1 MEGDT
6 PGTSFDGGRAAP
18 PEGSVSGVPVVLQG
32 SPKRGPDAPMVT
44 RSQHEYQFTLQT
56 MKLLIDFNNTRN
68 PASKS
73 RLSEAHRCSQRFLK
87 APIGSQKLTK
97 AVLLLLVLLL
107 VLLLSNQTKPRRR
120 ARPLPPPEALFPGVW
135 NSPQRASWPIARA
148 PRSSY
153 SQMITKAIRGSQRL
167 PLAPKGSQRF
177 TEAPKGSQRLPEAPR
192 GFSVEG
198 AGFKF

>member
-73 RLSEAHRCSQRFLK
+73 RLSEAFR
-87 APIGSQKLTK
+87 GSQM
-97 AVLLLLVLLL
+97 
-107 VLLLSNQTKPRRR
+107 
-120 ARPLPPPEALFPGVW
+120 LPEVPKG
-135 NSPQRASWPIARA
+135 SHR
-148 PRSSY
+148 
-153 SQMITKAIRGSQRL
+153 ITKAH
-167 PLAPKGSQRF
+167 KGSAVAAGAAAVAAGAAAAVAAAAAAAGAVKPHQ
-177 TEAPKGSQRLPEAPR
+177 TPKA
-192 GFSVEG
+192 G
-198 AGFKF
+198 ATSASA